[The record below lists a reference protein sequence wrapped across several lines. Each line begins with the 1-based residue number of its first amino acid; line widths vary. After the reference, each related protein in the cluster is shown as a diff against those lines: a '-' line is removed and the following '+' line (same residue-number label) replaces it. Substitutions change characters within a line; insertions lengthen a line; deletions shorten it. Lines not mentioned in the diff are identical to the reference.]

1 MTDPTTT
8 VLVIDDDASVRRALE
23 RLLRSAGYR
32 VRTFA
37 TARDF
42 LEHDPLE
49 DVGCVVL
56 DVRMPGQGGLDL
68 YEMLAAA
75 GHELSVVFITGHGDI
90 PMAVKA
96 IRAGAVD
103 FLSKPL
109 DADALL
115 DAVARGVARERQR
128 RDLEAPRPPRRAAH
142 S

>member
-1 MTDPTTT
+1 VTDSAAT
-8 VLVIDDDASVRRALE
+8 VLVIDDDGSVRRALE

-37 TARDF
+37 TGREF

-68 YEMLAAA
+68 YEVLAQT
-75 GHELSVVFITGHGDI
+75 GRDLSVVFITGHGDI

-115 DAVARGVARERQR
+115 DAVDRAVARARQR
-128 RDLEAPRPPRRAAH
+128 RDLEAPRPSRPAAH
-142 S
+142 P